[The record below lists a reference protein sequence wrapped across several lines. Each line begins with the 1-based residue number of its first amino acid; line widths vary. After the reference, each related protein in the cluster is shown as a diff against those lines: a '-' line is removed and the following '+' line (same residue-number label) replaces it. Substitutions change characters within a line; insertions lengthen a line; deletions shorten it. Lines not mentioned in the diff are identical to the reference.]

1 MKTTIIAAAAACA
14 LLSVPAIAQA
24 ETSFYTTLGY
34 ANVQA
39 DDGVDV
45 ELGAGQVRVG
55 AKFNQFF
62 AVEGEAAHGVNDD
75 TVGGVEVK
83 LNNQFGVFAVASYPF
98 AERFE
103 VFGRVGYSTAEFE
116 ANFAGVKETESNDDV
131 AYGVGATAFF
141 SERNGVRLDYTNYG
155 DADAWSVAY
164 VRKW

>member
-1 MKTTIIAAAAACA
+1 MIAASAACA
-14 LLSVPAIAQA
+14 LLTVPGLAQA
-24 ETSFYTTLGY
+24 ETSFYTTIGY
-34 ANVQA
+34 GAVQA

-45 ELGAGQVRVG
+45 ELGAGQIRVG
-55 AKFNQFF
+55 AKFNPFI
-62 AVEGEAAHGVNDD
+62 AIEGEAAHGVNDD
-75 TVGGVEVK
+75 TDSASGVEVK

-103 VFGRVGYSTAEFE
+103 VFGRVGYSTAEYE
-116 ANFAGVKETESNDDV
+116 ASLAGVKQTESNDDF

-155 DADAWSVAY
+155 DIDAWSVAY